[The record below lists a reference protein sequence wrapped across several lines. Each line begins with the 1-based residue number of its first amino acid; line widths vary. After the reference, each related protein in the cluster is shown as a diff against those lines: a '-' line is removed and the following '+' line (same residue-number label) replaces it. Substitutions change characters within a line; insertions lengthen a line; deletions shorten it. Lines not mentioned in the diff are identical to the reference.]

1 MGVMLM
7 SEKERHRKAIFEM
20 VVQGRITL
28 KKAAERCGL
37 SYRQTLRIH
46 QNYLS
51 EGDAGLTHKSRGQR
65 SNRKHP
71 HQDAIINLYREK
83 YEGFGPTLAS
93 EYLLEE
99 GYLVN
104 HETLRQWL
112 LSEGLWHRQRKRN
125 PYRRRREPKAQF
137 GELIQIDGS
146 IHDWFCSGKHDCLL
160 NMIDDA
166 TGTTLSVLDTGETT
180 HVIFTTLKKWIE
192 KYGIPQAIY
201 VDLKTVYV
209 SPKEGNLSYFQQAC
223 EKLGIQVIK
232 ARSPQAKGRVE
243 RNHAVYQ
250 DRFVK
255 ALKLKHI
262 KTIEGANRLLEKTF
276 IDDLNQKFAKAPRN
290 PNSAHAALMDIDLDQ
305 YLCWNY
311 ERRVHHDW
319 TFSFKGKSYQ
329 VEKKHG
335 ELIKPKSI
343 VQIRI
348 HLNDKMSA
356 WYKGNKITFTEITE
370 PKLTKPLPKPKTNK
384 VKSNGKAANSSH
396 WGYSNAYLFEEPD
409 KTKEKLAKM
418 NREYNLKPPP
428 KCD

>member
-7 SEKERHRKAIFEM
+7 SDKERRRKAVFEM

-28 KKAAERCGL
+28 KQASLQCGL
-37 SYRQTLRIH
+37 SYRHTLRIH
-46 QNYLS
+46 QSYLFN
-51 EGDAGLTHKSRGQR
+51 GDAGLTHKSRGQR

-112 LSEGLWHRQRKRN
+112 LSEGLWQKKRKRS
-125 PYRRRREPKAQF
+125 PYRQRREPKAQF

-146 IHDWFCSGKHDCLL
+146 IHDWFGSGDHDCLL
-160 NMIDDA
+160 NMVDDA
-166 TGTTLSVLDTGETT
+166 TGTTLSVLDSGETT
-180 HVIFTTLKKWIE
+180 HVVFTALKKWIQ

-209 SPKEGNLSYFQQAC
+209 SPKENNHSYFQQAC
-223 EKLGIQVIK
+223 EKLGIRVIK

-255 ALKLKHI
+255 ALRLKHI
-262 KTIEGANRLLEKTF
+262 KTIDAANRLLEKAF
-276 IDDLNQKFAKAPRN
+276 IDDLNQKFAKIPRN
-290 PNSAHAALMDIDLDQ
+290 PNSAHAALMDIDIDQ

-311 ERRVHHDW
+311 ERRVNHDW

-329 VEKKHG
+329 VMKKHG
-335 ELIKPKSI
+335 DLIKPKSI
-343 VQIRI
+343 VQVRT
-348 HLNDKMSA
+348 HLNNKMSV
-356 WYKGNKITFTEITE
+356 WYKGKKITIIEVTE
-370 PKLTKPLPKPKTNK
+370 PVLTKPLPKPKVEKIKDNE
-384 VKSNGKAANSSH
+384 KAANCSH
-396 WGYSNAYLFEEPD
+396 WTRSNAYLFEEPD
-409 KTKEKLAKM
+409 RTKEKLAKM

-428 KCD
+428 KRD